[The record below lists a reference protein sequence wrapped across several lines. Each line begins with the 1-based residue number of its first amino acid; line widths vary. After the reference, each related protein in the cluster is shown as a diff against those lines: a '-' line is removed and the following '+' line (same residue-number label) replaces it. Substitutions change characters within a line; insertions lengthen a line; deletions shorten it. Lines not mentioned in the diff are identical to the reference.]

1 MKAISFF
8 ARRLSVQFF
17 IPALL
22 LLPAGTLAMNDPQ
35 NLRTRFNTDSTA
47 ADFIFVVNTSSALS
61 DAGVFSELRVQ
72 LSQVVAALTPI
83 DNFILIGFDDKAMTI
98 ASACPVGDNRLPWQS
113 AILKIKDP
121 RGAAGSLR
129 KGVDA
134 ALTAL
139 RRPGHAPLQFLF
151 LILDGSVAPRQQ
163 ARASAD
169 SLNGEALAGLAA
181 DWRGTSITEAHG
193 LVVGQG
199 ADLQIL
205 RLVFPDIRF
214 AEASPGSLR
223 GFFERWRVDVPAR
236 KLRLQL
242 ADEMSKGGLAVHPVG
257 YIQFRDDETL
267 SILRI
272 RVRSRFRK
280 LPILLPHIGEW
291 SIFPSDMKVSPRYED
306 FPLRLEPGESRDLRV
321 SISRK
326 ASSDF
331 FGCWHGLKRD
341 TKRAHLSFFAD
352 IRLIDQAMVRNAG
365 LEEPA
370 PFMYKFEVESRWQH
384 GQAAWLW
391 LLVISTSCLM
401 AFTVVVSRRLDLDA
415 IAEIKAHWE
424 RPINLFRKS
433 VSRIIPAALK
443 NRVNI
448 SNEWRAHAE
457 KPGFATVAAILL
469 TLGSWW
475 AAERWLGKSILAL
488 FVVSLFAFWSYAAH
502 RLAHRLLNEKMVLS
516 SLLRKK
522 VIRPAASHSQP
533 SLSAIGEE

>member
-1 MKAISFF
+1 MRAFIFF
-8 ARRLSVQFF
+8 ARHLSGHFL
-17 IPALL
+17 IPFLL
-22 LLPAGTLAMNDPQ
+22 LLPVGMLATNDSQ

-72 LSQVVAALTPI
+72 LSQVVGALTPI
-83 DNFILIGFDDKAMTI
+83 DNFILIGFDDKATTI

-121 RGAAGSLR
+121 RGPAGNLR

-134 ALTAL
+134 ALTAM

-151 LILDGSVAPRQQ
+151 LILDGSVATQQ
-163 ARASAD
+163 QSNAPAD
-169 SLNGEALAGLAA
+169 SLSWDALTGSTA
-181 DWRGTSITEAHG
+181 DWRGTSIIEAHG

-205 RLVFPDIRF
+205 RIVFPSIRF
-214 AEASPGSLR
+214 VEASPASLR
-223 GFFERWRVDVPAR
+223 GFFERWHIDVPAR

-267 SILRI
+267 SGLRI

-291 SIFPSDMKVSPRYED
+291 SIFPSEMKVSPHYED
-306 FPLRLEPGESRDLRV
+306 FPLRLEPGESRDIRV

-326 ASSDF
+326 PSSDI
-331 FGCWHGLKRD
+331 FGCWHWLKRD
-341 TKRAHLSFFAD
+341 TKRAHISFFAD

-370 PFMYKFEVESRWQH
+370 PFMYKFEAESRRQH

-391 LLVISTSCLM
+391 LLVIGTSCLM
-401 AFTVVVSRRLDLDA
+401 AFTFVVCQRLDIDA
-415 IAEIKAHWE
+415 IGVIKVNWE
-424 RPINLFRKS
+424 QPVALLRES
-433 VSRIIPAALK
+433 ASRIFPAALM
-443 NRVNI
+443 NRINI
-448 SNEWRAHAE
+448 SSEWRAHVE
-457 KPGFATVAAILL
+457 KPWFAAVAAILL

-475 AAERWLGKSILAL
+475 VADRWLGKSILAL
-488 FVVSLFAFWSYAAH
+488 FIVSLFAFWSYVVY
-502 RLAHRLLNEKMVLS
+502 RLAHRLFNEKMVS
-516 SLLRKK
+516 TSLLRKK
-522 VIRPAASHSQP
+522 VIHPAAPHSLP